1 MDIQTL
7 ARLLTEA
14 GDNIILPG
22 LTRQDDVQTKADGS
36 LVTKTDMACQSFIQ
50 QRLLQMDAGI
60 GFLGEEMSVS
70 DQKSCLEA
78 GDSYWC
84 LDPLDGTTNFS
95 GGFPVFAISLA
106 LIDNGR
112 PVLACIYDPILR
124 ETFAA
129 KCGQGAWLNG
139 ARIRAS
145 ETTAMKES
153 VGFIDFKRLPA
164 GMAMRLASKPGYRSQ
179 RNIGSCVLEW
189 CWMATGRAQ
198 FILHGG
204 EQLWDYAAGLLI
216 AEEAGCIVS
225 DFSGGRPFD
234 KQQLSSPIAAAC
246 NKTIHR
252 QIMKQL
258 VFD

>member
-14 GDNIILPG
+14 GDNIILPA

-36 LVTKTDMACQSFIQ
+36 LVTVTDTACQSFIQ

-60 GFLGEEMSVS
+60 GFLGEEMTVS
-70 DQKSCLEA
+70 EQKTCLEA
-78 GDSYWC
+78 GGRYWC

-95 GGFPVFAISLA
+95 GGFPAFGISLA
-106 LIDNGR
+106 LIDDGR
-112 PVLACIYDPILR
+112 PVLGCIHDPMRR

-139 ARIRAS
+139 ERIRAS

-153 VGFIDFKRLPA
+153 VGFIDFKRLSA
-164 GMAMRLASKPGYRSQ
+164 EVAMRLASKPTYRSQ
-179 RNIGSCVLEW
+179 RNIGSCALEW
-189 CWMATGRAQ
+189 GWLAAGRAQ

-204 EQLWDYAAGLLI
+204 QKLWDYAAGLLI
-216 AEEAGCIVS
+216 AEEAGCVVS
-225 DFSGGRPFD
+225 DFAEKHPFYRH
-234 KQQLSSPIAAAC
+234 QLKSSITAAC
-246 NKTIHR
+246 NKSMHEQVLRLI
-252 QIMKQL
+252 
-258 VFD
+258 